1 MFDFVGWFCG
11 FICFD
16 WFFGWCSGVVCL
28 CLLWVVWFWSL
39 LELLYLFCFWFRRVY
54 FVLIVGFINGIG
66 WSVLG
71 EFVVFYVFGVDCVD

>member
-1 MFDFVGWFCG
+1 M
-11 FICFD
+11 
-16 WFFGWCSGVVCL
+16 
-28 CLLWVVWFWSL
+28 
-39 LELLYLFCFWFRRVY
+39 ELLYLFCFWFRRVY